1 MGKLRLR
8 WAILSRLERLIA
20 IQVAL
25 FAIFGIL
32 SLTGISLHTYFEL
45 SSSLSAF
52 LFKPWSLV
60 TYAFLHHDLWH
71 LIFNMLWLYY
81 AGQFFLN
88 FFDFERL
95 FTLFLLGVVFAGLTY
110 LAAYNVIP
118 SFSTINSAMVGSSAG
133 VMAVLIFMATYSP
146 NQPIQLLFFRLKL
159 WHLGVFF
166 VLIDLLQLTSGVN
179 FGGRLAHLTGA
190 GIGYFSASQLLKG
203 NDVTE
208 GFQRLVSRLL
218 NSSSETSS
226 RPRKSPFSFTVHK
239 GASTSSKKRNPPTDQ
254 ERIDAIL
261 DKISASGYDSLS
273 ADEKAFLF
281 KKGS

>member
-8 WAILSRLERLIA
+8 WALLSRLERLIA

-32 SLTGISLHTYFEL
+32 SLTGISLYTYFEL

-52 LFKPWSLV
+52 LFKPWALV

-203 NDVTE
+203 VEIADGLQNYFRQGFRFNFTRKKPSFKVYKNKNRTSTE
-208 GFQRLVSRLL
+208 PLS
-218 NSSSETSS
+218 
-226 RPRKSPFSFTVHK
+226 
-239 GASTSSKKRNPPTDQ
+239 DQ
-254 ERIDAIL
+254 EKIDSIL
-261 DKISASGYDSLS
+261 DKISASGYESLS
-273 ADEKAFLF
+273 AEEKEYLF
-281 KKGS
+281 RKGQK

>member
-1 MGKLRLR
+1 MNRLRLK
-8 WAILSRLERLIA
+8 WAMLGGLERLIVF
-20 IQVAL
+20 QVVL
-25 FAIFGIL
+25 FVIFGLFNLFGL
-32 SLTGISLHTYFEL
+32 SLFSYFDL
-45 SSSLSAF
+45 SSSLTD
-52 LFKPWSLV
+52 LVFKPWSIL
-60 TYAFLHHDLWH
+60 TYAFLHQDLWH
-71 LIFNMLWLYY
+71 LVFNMLWLYY

-95 FTLFLLGVVFAGLTY
+95 FSLFLLGVLFAGLTY
-110 LAAYNVIP
+110 LTAYNVIP
-118 SFSTINSAMVGSSAG
+118 SFTALNAAMVGSSAG

-166 VLIDLLQLTSGVN
+166 VLIDLLQLSSGVN
-179 FGGRLAHLTGA
+179 FGGRLAHLAGA

-208 GFQRLVSRLL
+208 GFQRLVSRLVRAFSH
-218 NSSSETSS
+218 SSSH
-226 RPRKSPFSFTVHK
+226 RRRSPFSFTVHK
-239 GASTSSKKRNPPTDQ
+239 GASRNARKKAPPTDQ

-261 DKISASGYDSLS
+261 DKISASGYDSLT

-281 KKGS
+281 KKGR